1 MLKTHSIRI
10 CIQHDELAH
19 VWVSSPE
26 AALAQARL
34 YMRCFAPLGVWKDD
48 SMPQLGITA
57 AAIKDA
63 QGMYLL
69 DVSVWPKLAKPLTK

>member
-1 MLKTHSIRI
+1 
-10 CIQHDELAH
+10 
-19 VWVSSPE
+19 
-26 AALAQARL
+26 
-34 YMRCFAPLGVWKDD
+34 MRCFAPLGVWKDD

-63 QGMYLL
+63 RGMYLL